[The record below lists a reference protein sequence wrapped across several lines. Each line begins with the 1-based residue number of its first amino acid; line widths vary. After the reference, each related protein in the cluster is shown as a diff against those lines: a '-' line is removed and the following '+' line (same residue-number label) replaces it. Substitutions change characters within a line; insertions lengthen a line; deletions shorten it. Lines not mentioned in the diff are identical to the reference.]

1 MNMLEGG
8 ETVEGDEQWRG
19 QRSTVC
25 DVCVCV
31 TEVCVGGGRR
41 SWETRCGDKTWVG
54 VWSDVVGRSG
64 GHTDIMFY
72 YR

>member
-1 MNMLEGG
+1 MLEGG
-8 ETVEGDEQWRG
+8 GGGGGTVEGDEQWRG

-25 DVCVCV
+25 DVCV
-31 TEVCVGGGRR
+31 GGGRR
-41 SWETRCGDKTWVG
+41 SWETRCGDKMWVG
-54 VWSDVVGRSG
+54 VWGDVVGRSG